1 MYCSAYYTDPHD
13 YGFLDLD
20 PQKYADPRL
29 KIQGA
34 KLNKNWYTHKNKQKN
49 NICYLF
55 QREAAGMEPDLNIFF
70 QGRSS
75 FRIRSQMKSIP

>member
-34 KLNKNWYTHKNKQKN
+34 KTVINIKISKKN

>member
-34 KLNKNWYTHKNKQKN
+34 KTVI
-49 NICYLF
+49 NIKISKKITF
-55 QREAAGMEPDLNIFF
+55 VIFF
-70 QGRSS
+70 KEKLQAWN
-75 FRIRSQMKSIP
+75 RI